1 MIAANQKPAD
11 RKCVAQCMEYC
22 KNESESGIPFNLCD
36 SVCSTM
42 CYSARRDIGEFC
54 SIIIMNK

>member
-42 CYSARRDIGEFC
+42 CYSARRDIGEF
-54 SIIIMNK
+54 